1 MTEKID
7 KLIIIY
13 LDWSK
18 KDSQIS
24 KNQIKKN
31 DLGLDLDLDLGLD
44 VPFGKGWNLEA
55 YTLTT
60 EESVEKIKE
69 KNKQMGREFENE
81 RI

>member
-44 VPFGKGWNLEA
+44 VPFGKG
-55 YTLTT
+55 
-60 EESVEKIKE
+60 
-69 KNKQMGREFENE
+69 
-81 RI
+81 